1 MLTVKLCKAACS
13 MTIVEAQSVRVTPIT
28 GGGKRIEVGDALGT
42 SYVVDGNEY
51 DVAYVENARGSTL
64 QVVKP

>member
-1 MLTVKLCKAACS
+1 ML
-13 MTIVEAQSVRVTPIT
+13 IVEAPSVRVAPND
-28 GGGKRIEVGDALGT
+28 GGGKRVDVGDVA
-42 SYVVDGNEY
+42 YVVDGKEY

>member
-1 MLTVKLCKAACS
+1 MLTVKLCKNGS
-13 MTIVEAQSVRVTPIT
+13 STFIVEAPSVRVFTPKQ
-28 GGGKRIEVGDALGT
+28 GRGKMIDVGDGRT
-42 SYVVDGNEY
+42 FVVDGKDY